1 MTVLVALSKLAG
13 VDVLTDPPRTLIF
26 LSFVAFVGAAIGGL
40 LANQLATYQEVQVE
54 DLQRI
59 AASEEFWA
67 GPRIL
72 GARRAAE
79 VQVDVLV
86 AARLANALKADLVY
100 VAMNVEVIAIGLL
113 AAGIG
118 WAVLRAGS

>member
-1 MTVLVALSKLAG
+1 LA
-13 VDVLTDPPRTLIF
+13 
-26 LSFVAFVGAAIGGL
+26 AFVGAAIGGL
-40 LANQLATYQEVQVE
+40 MANQPATYQEVGVE

-59 AASEEFWA
+59 ASSEEFWA
-67 GPRIL
+67 GPRAL

-86 AARLANALKADLVY
+86 AARLANGRKADIVY
-100 VAMNVEVIAIGLL
+100 LAMTVEVVAIGFL

-118 WAVLRAGS
+118 WAVLLT